1 METTFTDNG
10 HAIRADTEV
19 LHTDA
24 GNASLEPRDAGHH
37 EGSNLIGDLQDLLGR
52 IAHVAVP
59 VIARL
64 RTCA

>member
-10 HAIRADTEV
+10 HA
-19 LHTDA
+19 
-24 GNASLEPRDAGHH
+24 SLEPRDAGHQ
-37 EGSNLIGDLQDLLGR
+37 EGSNLIGDLQGLLGR

-59 VIARL
+59 EIARL